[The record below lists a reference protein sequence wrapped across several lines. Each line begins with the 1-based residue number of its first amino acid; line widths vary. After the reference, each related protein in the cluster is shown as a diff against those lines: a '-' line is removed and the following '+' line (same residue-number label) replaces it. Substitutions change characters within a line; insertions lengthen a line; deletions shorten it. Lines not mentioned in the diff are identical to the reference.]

1 MQQIDEA
8 RVRQIVEQVVKS
20 LSPEGRTPPAGS
32 VVAPARSGDGD
43 GAKPPP
49 TTLGDG
55 VFATID
61 EAVAA
66 TEKAQREWIKMTLE
80 KRKLVVEAVRRVG
93 IENAEMFARYT
104 VAETGM
110 GRVAD
115 KIVKHVTVCQKTP
128 GFEDLDTI
136 AWSGDKG
143 LTIEEMAPYGVV
155 AAVTP
160 STHPVP
166 TMLNNTIC
174 NLVAGNGIVFNGH
187 PGAKRVFALGI
198 QTVNRYIVKAG
209 GPANL
214 VSTTPEPTIESAN
227 ALFKHPAIK
236 LILVTGGAGVVKA
249 AMGSG
254 KKTIAAGPG
263 NPPVVVDETADL
275 DRAAR
280 SIIEGASFHCNVLC
294 VAEKEIFVVDTV
306 ADELK
311 RLMVRHGAFELT
323 TAQIEALAKNV
334 FSGDAGCA
342 HPVLDRNFVGR
353 DAETLAKAIGIT
365 IPSTTRILFGE
376 TNKDHAFVQHE
387 QMTSFIPLVRCRDVH
402 QAIDWAIEAE
412 HGFFHTACM
421 HSKNV
426 EYMDKMARLCNCTI
440 FVKNGPST
448 AALGSGGEGT
458 LTYSIA
464 GPTGEGVTTPRT
476 FTRRRRCAL
485 VDYFRII

>member
-1 MQQIDEA
+1 MQIDEA
-8 RVRQIVEQVVKS
+8 RVRAIVEQVVKS
-20 LSPEGRTPPAGS
+20 LAAQGQAPPGAARGGTTAGEG
-32 VVAPARSGDGD
+32 VM
-43 GAKPPP
+43 PPP

-66 TEKAQREWIKMTLE
+66 TEKAQREWIAMSLA
-80 KRKLVVEAVRRVG
+80 KRKDVVAAVRRVG
-93 IENAEMFARYT
+93 IENAEMFARET

-115 KIVKHVTVCQKTP
+115 KIVKHTTVSRLTP
-128 GFEDLDTI
+128 GFEDLETT

-143 LTIEEMAPYGVV
+143 LTIEEMAPYGVIG
-155 AAVTP
+155 AVTP

-187 PGAKRVFALGI
+187 PAAKRVFAQAI
-198 QTVNRYIVKAG
+198 QTVNRYIVAAG

-214 VSTTPEPTIESAN
+214 VTTTPEPTIESAN
-227 ALFKHPAIK
+227 QLFTHPKIK
-236 LILVTGGAGVVKA
+236 LLLVTGGPGVVKA
-249 AMGSG
+249 AMASG
-254 KKTIAAGPG
+254 KKVIAAGPG

-275 DRAAR
+275 ERAAV
-280 SIIEGASFHCNVLC
+280 SIIEGASFDCNVLC
-294 VAEKEIFVVDTV
+294 VAEKEIFAVDAI

-311 RLMVRHGAFELT
+311 RRMIAHGAFELT
-323 TAQIEALAKNV
+323 TAQIEQLTAFV
-334 FSGDAGCA
+334 FKGEAGCA
-342 HPVLDRNFVGR
+342 HPVLNRQAVGR
-353 DAETLAKAIGIT
+353 DAETLAKAIGLT
-365 IPSTTRILFGE
+365 VPSTTRLLIGE
-376 TNKDHAFVQHE
+376 TTKDHWFVQHE
-387 QMTSFIPLVRCRDVH
+387 QMTSFVPFVRCRDVH

-412 HGFFHTACM
+412 HGFYHTAVM

-426 EYMDKMARLCNCTI
+426 EYMDKMARLVNTTI
-440 FVKNGPST
+440 FVKNGPSG

-458 LTYSIA
+458 LSYSIA

>member
-1 MQQIDEA
+1 M
-8 RVRQIVEQVVKS
+8 RQIVEQVVRS
-20 LSPEGRTPPAGS
+20 LSADGRPAGPTLP
-32 VVAPARSGDGD
+32 VTGAARSPDGD

-49 TTLGDG
+49 ATLGDG
-55 VFATID
+55 VFATIE
-61 EAVAA
+61 EAIAA
-66 TEKAQREWIKMTLE
+66 TEKAQREWIRMTLE

-93 IENAEMFARYT
+93 AENAEMFARYT

-115 KIVKHVTVCQKTP
+115 KITKHLTVCAKTP
-128 GFEDLDTI
+128 GFEDLETI

-143 LTIEEMAPYGVV
+143 LTIEEMAPYGIIG
-155 AAVTP
+155 AVTP

-174 NLVAGNGIVFNGH
+174 NLVAGNGVVFNGH

-198 QTVNRYIVKAG
+198 QTVNRYIMKAG
-209 GPANL
+209 GPPNL
-214 VSTTPEPTIESAN
+214 ISTVPEPTIESAN

-236 LILVTGGAGVVKA
+236 LLLVTGGAGVVKA
-249 AMGSG
+249 AMNSG
-254 KKTIAAGPG
+254 KKVIAAGPG

-280 SIIEGASFHCNVLC
+280 SIIDGASFDCNVLC

-311 RLMVRHGAFELT
+311 RCMVRYGAFELT
-323 TAQIEALAKNV
+323 TVQTDQLAKLV

-342 HPVLDRNFVGR
+342 HPVLDRSFVGR
-353 DAETLAKAIGIT
+353 DAEVLARAIGIA
-365 IPSTTRILFGE
+365 IPGTTRILFGE
-376 TNKDHAFVQHE
+376 TQKDHAFVQHE

-426 EYMDKMARLCNCTI
+426 EYMDKMARLCNCVLFI
-440 FVKNGPST
+440 KNGPST
-448 AALGSGGEGT
+448 AAVGSGGEGT